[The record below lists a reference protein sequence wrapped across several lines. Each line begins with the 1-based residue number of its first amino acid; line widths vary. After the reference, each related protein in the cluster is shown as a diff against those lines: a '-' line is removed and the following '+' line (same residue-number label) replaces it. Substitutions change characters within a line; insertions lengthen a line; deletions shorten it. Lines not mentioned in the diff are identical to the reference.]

1 MGAFEQAWQFLK
13 ADFSDIAPFPSRYP
27 FTPEGVP
34 AQPPTE
40 GQRQYA
46 KFLAQKPTF
55 HQDYMELMDYIP
67 DLQEMLELE
76 AIRQASG
83 QQVPR
88 NLLRE
93 QDPSLWNELLALRPG
108 DDDYDDS
115 RPLMYNVPKD
125 RQNFPLTRDSDGEFF
140 NSAIGPE

>member
-13 ADFSDIAPFPSRYP
+13 ADFSDIEPFPSRYP

-34 AQPPTE
+34 VQPPTE

-46 KFLAQKPTF
+46 EFLTQKPTF
-55 HQDYMELMDYIP
+55 HQDYMEARYIP

-76 AIRQASG
+76 AIRQAIG

-88 NLLRE
+88 KLLRE
-93 QDPSLWNELLALRPG
+93 QNPMAIAANEILALKPG
-108 DDDYDDS
+108 DDDYDDDP
-115 RPLMYNVPKD
+115 PLMYNVPKD

-140 NSAIGPE
+140 NSAIN